1 MDLQM
6 RKIPTPTPRW
16 FQHTLYVEIT
26 NIRCFLFFALR
37 YHKGS
42 NYFEKTNKIED
53 KCGDCSTA
61 ELADIEALRAIY
73 II

>member
-1 MDLQM
+1 
-6 RKIPTPTPRW
+6 
-16 FQHTLYVEIT
+16 VEIT

-37 YHKGS
+37 YYKGS

-53 KCGDCSTA
+53 KCGDCPTA
-61 ELADIEALRAIY
+61 EVADIEALRAIY